1 MYSRVTRTLFVLF
14 LALCAAPAFAQQTGT
29 IAGKVTDASGAGVP
43 GATVEARST
52 VLPGPRVTVSGTNGG
67 YQLVAL
73 PPGEYTV
80 QFTLSGMQTVT
91 RKVEVLLS
99 QEVTLNASMAVSSVS
114 ESVTVTAQAGYIEK
128 STAAI
133 NSTLSNDIFKNLP
146 VGTEYRDLVKLIP
159 GVQYTQDAVRGP
171 SSGAS
176 GQDNVYNF
184 DGVNVTLPLFGTL
197 ASEPASHDIAQISV
211 VKGGARAIDF
221 NRAGGFSMDSVSKSG
236 TSRFSGELSERYQAP
251 AMRAKIVTCK
261 TATTPATSCNNQTK
275 SYLDVNAGGPA
286 VKDKLFY
293 YGSYYQP
300 HSSRVNVSN
309 AYGTLPNY
317 SSNRYEGFGKLT
329 LTPKSGVLINGS
341 YRGSKRVDKSNLFGT
356 FASVSTGTGGETSQK
371 ILTLDGSWIVKNN
384 SVFSFKLTHFGNPNE
399 SSPDNIS
406 NAIVSTTVG
415 TQLDIANLDTQGL
428 VNVPLANST
437 AANAA
442 AINTFRQIYINR
454 YGYDAN
460 GVKNG
465 GGIVGYG
472 STFDKD
478 DFFRNSG
485 QLSYN
490 TIFTVGQARND
501 VHLGYQR
508 YTDSEDLTRN
518 SNGWGS
524 LSVIGGSNAVTCA
537 AGSNTG
543 GCFGGTP
550 IFFQAAFQQQTT
562 GVIPKIHS
570 EYQSQS
576 FEFNDAIT
584 IKNLVLNLGVL
595 DSNDTLYG
603 QGLNEAP
610 GTLSGFIK
618 ATGNLTSL
626 RRYKMYEI
634 PFSKMVQPRIS
645 ATYAYDGDNTVY
657 ASWAK
662 YNPAA
667 SSLPRAASWDRN
679 LATTIN
685 GYFDASGK
693 LFGSDTVA
701 SSSGKL
707 FVADMTPRTT
717 EEYLVGTA
725 RKFGS
730 LSARVY
736 WRYKHTTHFWEDTNN
751 TSRVL
756 PSAGGFRE
764 TTGPT
769 ATPDSVPAE
778 LYISDLSAR
787 LSQIG
792 SGSTY
797 VIADLDGSFT
807 KYKELTTEGE
817 WNGNVAGHQLF
828 LRGSYTWSHYFGN
841 VDQDGSTTAS
851 ANDANIFI
859 GSSNIG
865 DAGGRQLWD
874 YKLGDLHGDRRN
886 LAKMYGTYMMP
897 WNGSFGFYAIYQSG
911 QPWEATNRNVYSALI
926 GTSTSDTVRYA
937 EPAGSRVTPEHYQL
951 DVNYSQSFRINRY
964 HVTLVGELFNVAN
977 KQTGYNYQPSLN
989 SAAFGQPQSFWE
1001 PRRFMLTAKIGF

>member
-1 MYSRVTRTLFVLF
+1 MHSRVTRFLLVL
-14 LALCAAPAFAQQTGT
+14 LMALCAVPAFAQQTGT
-29 IAGKVTDASGAGVP
+29 IAGKVTDTSGAGVP

-52 VLPGPRVTVSGTNGG
+52 VLPGPRVTVSGSGGG
-67 YQLVAL
+67 YQLAAL

-80 QFTLSGMQTVT
+80 MFTLSGMQTIT

-99 QEVTLNASMAVSSVS
+99 QEVTVNATMTVQSVS

-171 SSGAS
+171 SAGGS

-197 ASEPASHDIAQISV
+197 ASEPAAHDIAQISV

-236 TSRFSGELSERYQAP
+236 TSKFSGEVSERYQSP
-251 AMRAKIVTCK
+251 SMRAKIVTCK

-286 VKDKLFY
+286 VKDKLFF

-300 HSSRVNVSN
+300 HASRVNVSN

-329 LTPKSGVLINGS
+329 LTPKSGVLLNGS

-371 ILTLDGSWIVKNN
+371 ILTLDGSWIIKNN
-384 SVFSFKLTHFGNPNE
+384 SVFSFKMTHFGNPNQ
-399 SSPDNIS
+399 SSPDNTS
-406 NAIVSTTVG
+406 NALVSTAIG
-415 TQLDIANLDTQGL
+415 TQLDITNLNTQGL
-428 VNVPLANST
+428 LNVPLANST

-442 AINTFRQIYINR
+442 AINAFRQIYINR

-478 DFFRNSG
+478 DFFRNAG
-485 QLSYN
+485 QVSYN
-490 TIFTVGQARND
+490 TMFTLGETRHD

-508 YTDSEDLTRN
+508 YTDSENLTRN

-524 LSVIGGSNAVTCA
+524 ISIIGGSNAVTCA
-537 AGSNTG
+537 AGSNSG
-543 GCFGGTP
+543 GCFGGSP
-550 IFFQAAFQQQTT
+550 IYFQAAFQQQTT

-570 EYQSQS
+570 EYRSQS
-576 FEFNDAIT
+576 FEINDAIT
-584 IKNLVLNLGVL
+584 FKNLAINLGLL

-610 GTLSGFIK
+610 GTLSGFVK
-618 ATGNLTSL
+618 ATGNLTEL

-657 ASWAK
+657 GSWAK

-685 GYFDASGK
+685 GYFDANGR

-707 FVADMTPRTT
+707 FVDNLTPRTT
-717 EEYLVGTA
+717 EEFLAGTA

-751 TSRVL
+751 NART
-756 PSAGGFRE
+756 AFRE
-764 TTGPT
+764 TGAT
-769 ATPDSVPAE
+769 ATPASVPNA
-778 LYISDLSAR
+778 LYIEDLTAR
-787 LSQIG
+787 IAQIG

-817 WNGNVAGHQLF
+817 WNGNVAGHPAF

-865 DAGGRQLWD
+865 DSGGRQLWD
-874 YKLGDLHGDRRN
+874 FKEGDLHGDRRHM
-886 LAKMYGTYMMP
+886 AKLYGTYMMP

-911 QPWEATNRNVYSALI
+911 QPWEMTNRNYYPASII

-951 DVNYSQSFRINRY
+951 DLNYSQSLRISRY
-964 HVTLVGELFNVAN
+964 HITIVGELFNIAN
-977 KQTGYNYQPSLN
+977 KQTGYNFQPSFN
-989 SAAFGQPQSFWE
+989 SASFGIAQSYWE
-1001 PRRFMLTAKIGF
+1001 PRRFMVTAKIGF

>member
-1 MYSRVTRTLFVLF
+1 MYSRVTRSLLVLF
-14 LALCAAPAFAQQTGT
+14 MVLCAAPVFAQQTGT
-29 IAGKVTDASGAGVP
+29 IVGKVTDASGAAVP

-52 VLPGPRVTVSGTNGG
+52 VLPGPRVAISGSNGG
-67 YQLVAL
+67 YQLAAL
-73 PPGEYTV
+73 PPGAYTV
-80 QFTLSGMQTVT
+80 QFTLSGMQTIT

-99 QEVTLNASMAVSSVS
+99 QEVTVNAAMAVQSVS
-114 ESVTVTAQAGYIEK
+114 ESVTVTAQAGYVEK

-171 SSGAS
+171 SAGGS

-197 ASEPASHDIAQISV
+197 ASEPASHDIAQIAV

-221 NRAGGFSMDSVSKSG
+221 NRAGGFFMDSVSKSG
-236 TSRFSGELSERYQAP
+236 TSKLAGEVGLRTQTPE
-251 AMRAKIVTCK
+251 MRAKILPCK
-261 TATTPATSCNNQTK
+261 TAATPLTSCNNQTK
-275 SYLDVNAGGPA
+275 MYVDANVGGPA
-286 VKDKLFY
+286 IKDKLFF

-300 HSSRVNVSN
+300 HSSRKNVSN

-329 LTPKSGVLINGS
+329 LAPKNGVLINGS

-356 FASVSTGTGGETSQK
+356 FASVSTGTGGKTSQK
-371 ILTLDGSWIVKNN
+371 ILTLDGSWIIRNN
-384 SVFSFKLTHFGNPNE
+384 SVFSFKMTHFGNPNQ
-399 SSPDNIS
+399 SAPDNVS
-406 NAIVSTTVG
+406 DALVSTAIG
-415 TQLDIANLDTQGL
+415 TQLNITALDQQGL
-428 VNVPLANST
+428 LIVPLANST

-442 AINTFRQIYINR
+442 AINAFKQIYINQ

-485 QLSYN
+485 QVAYN
-490 TIFTVGQARND
+490 TMFTLGQTRHD
-501 VHLGYQR
+501 VHVGYQR
-508 YTDSEDLTRN
+508 YTDSENLTRN
-518 SNGWGS
+518 SNGWGQI
-524 LSVIGGSNAVTCA
+524 SVVGGSNALVCGA
-537 AGSNTG
+537 VNGG
-543 GCFGGTP
+543 GCFNGTP

-570 EYQSQS
+570 EYRSQS
-576 FEFNDAIT
+576 VEINDAISF
-584 IKNLVLNLGVL
+584 KRLVVNLGLL

-603 QGLNEAP
+603 QGLNAAP
-610 GTLSGFIK
+610 GTLSGYIR
-618 ATGNLTSL
+618 ATGNLTEL
-626 RRYKMYEI
+626 RKYKMYEI
-634 PFSKMVQPRIS
+634 PFSKMIQPRIS
-645 ATYAYDGDNTVY
+645 TTYAYDGDNTVY

-685 GYFDASGK
+685 GYFDASGR

-707 FVADMTPRTT
+707 FVDDMTPRTT
-717 EEYLVGTA
+717 EEWLAGTA
-725 RKFGS
+725 RRMGS
-730 LSARVY
+730 VSARVY
-736 WRYKHTTHFWEDTNN
+736 FRYKHTTHFWEDTNN
-751 TSRVL
+751 TARI
-756 PSAGGFRE
+756 AFRE
-764 TTGPT
+764 TGAT
-769 ATPDSVPAE
+769 ATPDSVPNQ
-778 LYISDLSAR
+778 LYIADLPAR
-787 LSQIG
+787 LAQIG
-792 SGSTY
+792 SGSSY
-797 VIADLDGSFT
+797 VIAELDDSFT
-807 KYKELTTEGE
+807 KYKEVTTEAD
-817 WNGNVAGHQLF
+817 WNGNVAGHNLF
-828 LRGSYTWSHYFGN
+828 LRGSYTWSHYYGN

-859 GSSNIG
+859 GSSNIADG
-865 DAGGRQLWD
+865 GGRQLWD
-874 YKLGDLHGDRRN
+874 FKLGDLHGDRRN
-886 LAKMYGTYMMP
+886 LAKLFGSYQLP
-897 WNGSFGFYAIYQSG
+897 WSGSLGFYAIYQSG
-911 QPWEATNRNVYSALI
+911 QPWEATNRNFYPASII

-937 EPAGSRVTPEHYQL
+937 EPAGSRVTPDHYQL
-951 DVNYSQSFRINRY
+951 DLNYTQSIHVRRYRI
-964 HVTLVGELFNVAN
+964 TIVGELFNVAN

-989 SAAFGQPQSFWE
+989 SAAFGIPQSYWE
-1001 PRRFMLTAKIGF
+1001 PRRFMITTRIGF